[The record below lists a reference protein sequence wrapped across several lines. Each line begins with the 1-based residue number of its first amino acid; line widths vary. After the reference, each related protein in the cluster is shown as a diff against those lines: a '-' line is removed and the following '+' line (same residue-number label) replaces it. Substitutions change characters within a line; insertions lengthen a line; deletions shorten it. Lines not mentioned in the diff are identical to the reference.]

1 MEPAMSDYRNFDNR
15 DPNDPVRPDAPY
27 FPDARASNATWGWV
41 AAAVFVVVILAVA
54 FGIGHRPDQI
64 NTASN
69 DTTPPAV
76 THMPPPTLAPAP
88 NPTIAPA
95 PAAPITPNTPAASG
109 NGQ

>member
-1 MEPAMSDYRNFDNR
+1 MSDFRNFDYR
-15 DPNDPVRPDAPY
+15 DDNDPLRRDASY
-27 FPDARASNATWGWV
+27 SADTRAVNAMWGWV
-41 AAAVFVVVILAVA
+41 AAAVFLVVVLGVA
-54 FGIGHRPDQI
+54 FGIGHRADQM

-88 NPTIAPA
+88 SPTTAPA
-95 PAAPITPNTPAASG
+95 PISPAPHGPAPSG